1 MRREGFTLIEL
12 LVAILIIGILAGIGT
27 AFFRADYN
35 NQKKC
40 ISNLRVISNAIEAYR
55 DATGR
60 YPDDGAGG
68 LKSALCPNYIADENV
83 FICPS
88 ETGGG
93 GQIQPGGGGGGGATP
108 VGGQSDSYSVFYLKP
123 NDYSAMNTFVLG
135 CPRHEG
141 NKKAM
146 NLFFQGQILKYELAP
161 VTANGLPVSPGD
173 LVSGT
178 VLFADGTTA
187 IVTGSAILVQSFY
200 IGKGKCYNI
209 LKATT
214 PGTIIDSD
222 VTAGTKYEII
232 TPSAV
237 AGVGGTFFRV
247 RVESA
252 QKTYIGVREGTVYA
266 LERRGKG
273 KSSVRS
279 DEILMVEENVPPKKY
294 RPTDKN
300 PYLPDL
306 SSRGKGKGGKGS
318 QYGK

>member
-1 MRREGFTLIEL
+1 MRRKGFTLIEL
-12 LVAILIIGILAGIGT
+12 LVAIVIIGILAGIG
-27 AFFRADYN
+27 AVFFRQDYN

-40 ISNLRVISNAIEAYR
+40 ASNLRIIFNAIDQYR

-68 LKSALCPNYIADENV
+68 LKSALYPNYIADENV

-88 ETGGG
+88 DTGGG
-93 GQIQPGGGGGGGATP
+93 GQIQPGGGGGGGAIP
-108 VGGQSDSYSVFYLKP
+108 VGGQSDSYSIFYIKP

-161 VTANGLPVSPGD
+161 VTCGGAPVNPGD
-173 LVSGT
+173 TVTGT
-178 VLFADGTTA
+178 VVFADGTTKT
-187 IVTGSAILVQSFY
+187 VTGTAVLVQSFY
-200 IGKGKCYNI
+200 IGNGKCYNI

-222 VTAGTKYEII
+222 VVAGARDEII

-252 QKTYIGVREGTVYA
+252 TKTYIGVREGAVYA
-266 LERRGKG
+266 IERRGKG
-273 KSSVRS
+273 KASVHS
-279 DEILMVEENVPPKKY
+279 NDVLLVERDFPPKKHQ
-294 RPTDKN
+294 PANKDD
-300 PYLPDL
+300 YLPSL
-306 SSRGKGKGGKGS
+306 SSRRGGKGGT
-318 QYGK
+318 